1 MRKIIFLA
9 LNTSDIA
16 FRNFPLAIDKK
27 FILKLFLLLYF
38 TQLPNLLTK
47 GQTNANFCEV
57 VSLITFFSLIIY
69 FYRT

>member
-16 FRNFPLAIDKK
+16 FSNFPLAIDKK

-38 TQLPNLLTK
+38 TQLPNLLTQ

-69 FYRT
+69 LYRT